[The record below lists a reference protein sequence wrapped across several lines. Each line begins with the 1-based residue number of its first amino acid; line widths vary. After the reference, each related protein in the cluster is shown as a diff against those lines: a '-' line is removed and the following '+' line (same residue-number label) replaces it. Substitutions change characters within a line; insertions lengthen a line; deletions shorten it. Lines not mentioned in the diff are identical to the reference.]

1 MSHTFPALPYPYD
14 ALEPYIDAKTM
25 EVHYSKHHKTYFDK
39 FVTAVQGSD
48 LETQSLDEIFAAISQ
63 HSPAIRNN
71 GGGYYNHI
79 LYWNCMSPEA
89 AVNHKAHLRKP
100 STTSLVTSKSS
111 KTNSLKQPLI
121 RLDLALHG

>member
-48 LETQSLDEIFAAISQ
+48 LETQSLDEIFAAVSQ

-89 AVNHKAHLRKP
+89 AVNHKAHLHKP